1 MSALAIGVVIGILAC
16 IIGTGSAGPQY
27 LPGRKQPQ
35 PQPRTAEEAR
45 RWRADWE
52 ARK

>member
-1 MSALAIGVVIGILAC
+1 MSALAIGIAIGILAC
-16 IIGTGSAGPQY
+16 FATTGRSRQEPYG
-27 LPGRKQPQ
+27 KQPPA